1 MVEFKKRSIKGKFK
15 LSPESEFSRGIKI
28 EIKLDKSCVLASKL
42 NYDFVLPGQKL
53 FMLFLF
59 NEIKYCQTFSMLISF
74 SYDENKHF
82 SFNEISLLYF

>member
-42 NYDFVLPGQKL
+42 NYEFVLPGQKL
-53 FMLFLF
+53 LMIFLCDK
-59 NEIKYCQTFSMLISF
+59 IKYCQTFSMLISF